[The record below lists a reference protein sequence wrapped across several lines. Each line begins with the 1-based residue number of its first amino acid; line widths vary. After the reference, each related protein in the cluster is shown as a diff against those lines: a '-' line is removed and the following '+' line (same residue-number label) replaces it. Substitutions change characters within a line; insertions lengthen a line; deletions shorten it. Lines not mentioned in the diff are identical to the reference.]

1 MAEAV
6 PVRTVA
12 IVLFEGFT
20 VLDAYG
26 PIQAFAMAGQRQE
39 DGSFHR
45 FFKVVT
51 VARQAGPVK
60 SSEGPSTVADYSFA
74 DLPGC
79 DLMLVP
85 GGMGTRP
92 LVNDAEFLGMLA
104 ALSRKAALTTTVC
117 TGSAL
122 LARTGLLDGREATS
136 NKMAW
141 DWVKQQGEAVE
152 WVRKARW
159 VDDGDI
165 VTSSG
170 VSAGI
175 DMALAVISRLHGRA
189 VAETAVRGME
199 YVWND
204 HPGNDPFA

>member
-1 MAEAV
+1 MAEAA

-26 PIQAFAMAGQRQE
+26 PIQALGMAGQRQE
-39 DGSFHR
+39 DGSFRR

-60 SSEGPSTVADYSFA
+60 SSEGPSTVAEYSFA

-85 GGMGTRP
+85 GGMGTRT
-92 LVNDAEFLGMLA
+92 LVNDAEFIGMLA
-104 ALSRKAALTTTVC
+104 SLSKKSALTTTVC
-117 TGSAL
+117 TGAAL
-122 LARTGLLDGREATS
+122 LARTGLLDGRSATS

-141 DWVKQQGEAVE
+141 DWVQQQGEAVG

-159 VDDGDI
+159 VDDGNI

-170 VSAGI
+170 VSAGT
-175 DMALAVISRLHGRA
+175 DMALAVIARLHGRA
-189 VAETAVRGME
+189 VAENTARGME

-204 HPGNDPFA
+204 NPANDPFA